1 MTDDNLP
8 DAAETI
14 AEVRELFAEGWCIC
28 RSATLPDR
36 VLTLLES
43 LSARVTQAETK
54 LATVANLLGKMPIQ
68 YAASAKEPVV
78 TLNMID
84 LTKVIEVA
92 KGETDP
98 SEWVSVPCRNS
109 AKFGHSPHHWS
120 EYREGQIPLRVAH
133 YCDGIEIPAE
143 APPGTGNEAAH
154 SCDNCSGIDPDSCM
168 FSGSGSEATNG

>member
-8 DAAETI
+8 DVAETI
-14 AEVRELFAEGWCIC
+14 DNEHLWTAEADPHERQCAFCSRPMIYRDEEVEILPCGANGPRATHI
-28 RSATLPDR
+28 RS
-36 VLTLLES
+36 LLES

-54 LATVANLLGKMPIQ
+54 LATVVNLLGKMPIQ
-68 YAASAKEPVV
+68 SAASAKEPVV

-98 SEWVSVPCRNS
+98 SEWVSMPCVNT

-120 EYREGQIPLRVAH
+120 EYREGQVPLRVAH
-133 YCDGIEIPAE
+133 YCDGIEIRDAS
-143 APPGTGNEAAH
+143 PGTGNEKE
-154 SCDNCSGIDPDSCM
+154 SD
-168 FSGSGSEATNG
+168 